1 MAGGV
6 FGGLVL
12 LSSAYHP
19 LLFNS
24 PDLPPDFSKSPLR
37 LILLRSGFGHQRKL
51 GGR

>member
-37 LILLRSGFGHQRKL
+37 LTFWLWPPAQTWRKVS
-51 GGR
+51 